1 MGLVGHPVLPFSLAL
16 QLEAAHT
23 RPVWPSGPED
33 QQIRAYLGHAVDG
46 LDVAVA
52 YEVGAGVTLAEFQP
66 QKKRLGADR
75 SCEASVLS
83 AGGLARLPDRE
94 PLSAP
99 ARWRRVRRPPRP
111 TRRRDGDQPASHGD
125 QQHAQQQGGSK
136 PRGPTGLSHRWA
148 APDIGPTLGWA
159 ASAGTGAPGW
169 ATGRPL
175 PDCIGKA
182 ALRSLSANS
191 SAFRASPSRTM
202 LRSARSQDIREVTA
216 ALGPLV
222 LAQPCAVE
230 DSAFERQ
237 A

>member
-111 TRRRDGDQPASHGD
+111 TRRRDGDQ
-125 QQHAQQQGGSK
+125 QHAQQQGGSK

-191 SAFRASPSRTM
+191 SASRASPSRTM

>member
-136 PRGPTGLSHRWA
+136 PRGPTGLSHGWA
-148 APDIGPTLGWA
+148 APGIGPTLGWA

-182 ALRSLSANS
+182 ALRSLSADS
-191 SAFRASPSRTM
+191 PHLGYWASTS
-202 LRSARSQDIREVTA
+202 
-216 ALGPLV
+216 
-222 LAQPCAVE
+222 
-230 DSAFERQ
+230 
-237 A
+237 

>member
-111 TRRRDGDQPASHGD
+111 TRRRDGDPE
-125 QQHAQQQGGSK
+125 QHAQQQGGSK

-191 SAFRASPSRTM
+191 SASRASPSRTM